1 MLSTCN
7 KTEIPPNP
15 SKNAAN
21 SIFIVIAFICIPE
34 IREIPLVISSI
45 PVKKGEIKLVGICNK
60 LNAGISIF
68 ENIPKIL
75 LVFNIEIITENRTTK
90 PPIKRIVEGAFF
102 MLIAIISP
110 KLENV
115 TVLD

>member
-75 LVFNIEIITENRTTK
+75 ETPYVTKSDDSKEKVYPPYKYEIEM
-90 PPIKRIVEGAFF
+90 IKNKNFDKD
-102 MLIAIISP
+102 M
-110 KLENV
+110 LENIRKQK
-115 TVLD
+115 